1 MADPGSSS
9 ASLNPESSIFIPHAQ
24 KTGTRTPHHDVI
36 HNAEP
41 DSTRFHSR
49 ERPPSPKSY
58 KWIPRSS
65 KNATM
70 NVDPSAP
77 AADHDL
83 SPKRALGGGRNTKR
97 GARGRGV
104 VGVQT
109 MRDRP
114 NQPSQSNGKK
124 SPNVCKLCNITFTSI
139 MHLRSDQHQHNLRL
153 RNEQRNSNEE
163 SFQETKIASPTVSS
177 KQSKSSRGFTEECT
191 VCNIRFTSE
200 SDRVAHMQGKR
211 HQRVVSSS
219 PGHNERFRP
228 GRQVNQRDF
237 SVRSSNDSSPTVS
250 SKQSKSCRGFTGECA
265 VCNMRFASES
275 DRVAHM
281 QGKRHLRAVS
291 SSPGHN
297 ERFRPERQVNQRD
310 YPVRSSNDSRFDRRH
325 ASPSLQTNFKGK
337 SRKVTQ
343 FAPARQQKSRDL
355 STHESDTESES
366 SEDEISGDS
375 SMLAE
380 IITRKLAKGK
390 YECMICFA
398 QIPRK
403 AAIWSC
409 TNCWALFHIGCIRRW
424 VAKSTEDQSF
434 RCPGCQYVHVGHEV
448 EYKCF
453 CGKTTEPENDRFA
466 TAHSCGNTCE
476 RSRGAECPHSC
487 TLPCHPG
494 PCVPCT
500 RMGRERKCACGN
512 TTYHLRCGETEKFP
526 RTCDGVCDKPL
537 NCGKH
542 RCEWKCHTVK
552 CAPCDQTET
561 QSCICGKESSER
573 PCGSGKLVEDGL
585 EGLRYSCEKV
595 CEKKLECEHHQC
607 ELICHSGPCVCPRAT
622 GFPQKC
628 ACGKKELDRF
638 PFRKDCLA
646 MLPSC
651 GDICDK
657 PLGCGQH
664 RCKEICHDS
673 PCEECTEQCTDRCR
687 CGRRTYSNPCT
698 KRHELLREHEE
709 SQAGVQPSERTSLFM
724 CTGVCKQ
731 NLSCNRHRC
740 NRVCCEAR
748 SKSNHVLHVCLE
760 PCSAPLPCGLHNC
773 EHTCHQG
780 ACPPCG
786 HGSGRGLACRC
797 GAVRVQGFVPCG
809 TEQPECSKQ
818 CSVERNCG
826 HPCIQTCHSGDCPP
840 CSYYVTKSCVGGHNT
855 PVPNVYC
862 HSKNVSCGKLCGK
875 TRLCGAHKCNRKC
888 HPGPCDREERN
899 PLDPCNQKCL
909 LVMPCK
915 HPCQLKCHVPRPCLS
930 NRCSVSVDVW
940 CSCGRFTKRAPCH
953 TAPASR
959 RLPQCPPKCG
969 TCRRAEAFRDALGID
984 DKKLGNS
991 YDRKTPGYMRFS
1003 RALMDA
1009 ALKKQDFVR
1018 NLERD
1023 FVGFILTEESNVLYL
1038 PAMSSD
1044 KRWLVYQLVAHYS
1057 MSAQA
1062 LDSSG
1067 QYKAV
1072 EVEKDF
1078 TSNVCSLKLTE
1089 AMLDYKREEQS
1100 KRTGWP
1106 WGCVLTFPQLDLQV
1120 DSRAIQRRTPG
1131 IPTDFKLIR
1140 SLGKSFALF
1149 QDSASMLAANQSI
1162 SSAGSYKAHPAS
1174 ISEELIAAR
1183 IQNDLNAKRAREKA
1197 YAAAEPDS
1205 PVRPADGVLRLDAHR
1220 GDWVSVKCGS
1230 NKTREKKPNQTNA
1243 SPSAV
1248 RSANKW
1254 KAFDKF

>member
-24 KTGTRTPHHDVI
+24 KTGTRTPHHDV

-70 NVDPSAP
+70 DVDPSAP
-77 AADHDL
+77 AADHDV
-83 SPKRALGGGRNTKR
+83 SPKRALVGGRNTKR

-104 VGVQT
+104 GGIQT
-109 MRDRP
+109 IHDRP
-114 NQPSQSNGKK
+114 KQTAQSNGKK

-153 RNEQRNSNEE
+153 RNEQRNYNEE
-163 SFQETKIASPTVSS
+163 SFQETKIASPT
-177 KQSKSSRGFTEECT
+177 
-191 VCNIRFTSE
+191 I
-200 SDRVAHMQGKR
+200 
-211 HQRVVSSS
+211 
-219 PGHNERFRP
+219 
-228 GRQVNQRDF
+228 
-237 SVRSSNDSSPTVS
+237 S

-748 SKSNHVLHVCLE
+748 SKSN
-760 PCSAPLPCGLHNC
+760 
-773 EHTCHQG
+773 
-780 ACPPCG
+780 
-786 HGSGRGLACRC
+786 
-797 GAVRVQGFVPCG
+797 
-809 TEQPECSKQ
+809 
-818 CSVERNCG
+818 
-826 HPCIQTCHSGDCPP
+826 
-840 CSYYVTKSCVGGHNT
+840 
-855 PVPNVYC
+855 
-862 HSKNVSCGKLCGK
+862 
-875 TRLCGAHKCNRKC
+875 
-888 HPGPCDREERN
+888 
-899 PLDPCNQKCL
+899 
-909 LVMPCK
+909 
-915 HPCQLKCHVPRPCLS
+915 
-930 NRCSVSVDVW
+930 
-940 CSCGRFTKRAPCH
+940 
-953 TAPASR
+953 
-959 RLPQCPPKCG
+959 
-969 TCRRAEAFRDALGID
+969 
-984 DKKLGNS
+984 
-991 YDRKTPGYMRFS
+991 
-1003 RALMDA
+1003 
-1009 ALKKQDFVR
+1009 
-1018 NLERD
+1018 
-1023 FVGFILTEESNVLYL
+1023 
-1038 PAMSSD
+1038 
-1044 KRWLVYQLVAHYS
+1044 
-1057 MSAQA
+1057 
-1062 LDSSG
+1062 
-1067 QYKAV
+1067 
-1072 EVEKDF
+1072 
-1078 TSNVCSLKLTE
+1078 
-1089 AMLDYKREEQS
+1089 
-1100 KRTGWP
+1100 
-1106 WGCVLTFPQLDLQV
+1106 
-1120 DSRAIQRRTPG
+1120 
-1131 IPTDFKLIR
+1131 
-1140 SLGKSFALF
+1140 
-1149 QDSASMLAANQSI
+1149 
-1162 SSAGSYKAHPAS
+1162 
-1174 ISEELIAAR
+1174 
-1183 IQNDLNAKRAREKA
+1183 
-1197 YAAAEPDS
+1197 
-1205 PVRPADGVLRLDAHR
+1205 
-1220 GDWVSVKCGS
+1220 
-1230 NKTREKKPNQTNA
+1230 
-1243 SPSAV
+1243 
-1248 RSANKW
+1248 
-1254 KAFDKF
+1254 